1 MGCLCMR
8 MKGNSIPTEKKN
20 LNENIDS
27 INKITTSKYFYKIS
41 KLKIEFTFIKNKIQV
56 DIVN

>member
-1 MGCLCMR
+1 MR